1 MKCVV
6 LIESVTKL
14 LRFCK
19 KRIMIN
25 FVSFNYGTKNV
36 TKESR
41 RMLGM
46 KLKKIPKHSI
56 LVIAIITTWIKTY
69 ITYQTAF
76 DMKIENLMQQFILLI
91 NPLAFL
97 LFIYGISLFFKTSKV
112 RNRYM
117 ITASIILSIVN
128 YGNVAFY
135 RFFNDFITLPVLFQT
150 SNFSDLGNSASSSMY
165 WTDIFYFTDVVL
177 LILAVK
183 FLPVAKEAAIVKP
196 NMRRTY
202 FVLSFAMLF
211 LNLGLAET
219 ERPQLLTR
227 SFDRELLVKNIGTYN
242 YQLYDVFVQ
251 SKSHAQRVLADG
263 SDLSDVTNYVKS
275 NQGENNPKTFGVAKK
290 RNVIIV
296 SLESTQNFVINNKVN
311 GQEITPFLNK
321 LSKDKDTFY
330 FDNFYHQTGLGKTS
344 DAEFIIE
351 NSLYG
356 TGRGAVFFTNSGN
369 TYNSMAEKLNGNG
382 YYTSV
387 LHANN
392 KSFWNRDIMYQAL
405 DIKHF
410 YDVDSYNVTD
420 ANSANWGLKD
430 IPFMDQ
436 SVDIMKKMPQPF
448 YTRMLTLS
456 NHFPFTSDPEDQLI
470 KPYTSDDN
478 TVNHY
483 FQTVRYTDEAV
494 KELFTDLKKAGLYDN
509 SIIVMYGDHYGI
521 SENHNKA
528 MAQYLGKDSI
538 TPFDSAQ
545 LQKVPFFIHIP
556 HSGVGKQMHEVAGQ
570 MDVRPTVLHLLGI
583 DTKNDLQMGTDL
595 FSKDHKDFVTFRDG
609 RFVTDKLVYAGEVCY
624 DKSTG
629 EKTDASKCQPYIE
642 QSNKKLEYSDKII
655 NGDLLRFYD
664 DGTGKTNNG
673 K

>member
-1 MKCVV
+1 
-6 LIESVTKL
+6 
-14 LRFCK
+14 
-19 KRIMIN
+19 
-25 FVSFNYGTKNV
+25 
-36 TKESR
+36 
-41 RMLGM
+41 M
-46 KLKKIPKHSI
+46 KLDKLPKHSI

-69 ITYQTAF
+69 ITYLTSF
-76 DMKIENLMQQFILLI
+76 DMKIENVMQQIILFI

-97 LFIYGISLFFKTSKV
+97 LFIYGISLFFKSSKV
-112 RNRYM
+112 RNRYL
-117 ITASIILSIVN
+117 ITVSAILSIVL
-128 YGNVAFY
+128 YANVAFY

-150 SNFSDLGNSASSSMY
+150 SNFGDLGNSAKSSINF
-165 WTDIFYFTDVVL
+165 TDLFYFTDLIL

-183 FLPVAKEAAIVKP
+183 FLPIAKQAIVVKP

-242 YQLYDVFVQ
+242 YHLYDIFVQ
-251 SKSHAQRVLADG
+251 SKSHAQRALADG
-263 SDLSDVTNYVKS
+263 SELTEVTNYVKS
-275 NQGENNPKTFGVAKK
+275 NQGSDKPKTFGVAKK
-290 RNVIIV
+290 RNVIII

-356 TGRGAVFFTNSGN
+356 TGGGAVFFTNSGN
-369 TYNSMAEKLNGNG
+369 TFNSMADSLNHNG

-392 KSFWNRDIMYQAL
+392 KSFWNRDMMYQAL
-405 DIKHF
+405 NIKHF
-410 YDVDSYNVTD
+410 YDVDSYKVTD
-420 ANSANWGLKD
+420 DNSANWGLKD

-436 SVDIMKKMPQPF
+436 SVQIMKTMPQPF
-448 YTRMLTLS
+448 YTRMITLS
-456 NHFPFTSDPEDQLI
+456 NHFPFTSDPEDQFI
-470 KPYTSDDN
+470 KPYTSSDN
-478 TVNHY
+478 TVNRY
-483 FQTVRYTDEAV
+483 FQTVRYTDEAI
-494 KELFTDLKKAGLYDN
+494 KELFKDLKASGLYDN

-556 HSGVGKQMHEVAGQ
+556 HSGIGKQMHEVAGQ
-570 MDVRPTVLHLLGI
+570 MDVRPTVLHLLGV
-583 DTKNDLQMGTDL
+583 DTSNDLQMGTDL
-595 FSKDHKDFVTFRDG
+595 FSKDHKNFVAFRDG
-609 RFVTDKLVYAGEVCY
+609 RFVTDKFLYAGEVCY
-624 DKSTG
+624 DKKTG
-629 EKTDASKCQPYIE
+629 EQTESKNCDPYIDQASK
-642 QSNKKLEYSDKII
+642 KLYYSDKII

-664 DGTGKTNNG
+664 KEKAKSNVSS
-673 K
+673 KK